1 MSMTFWIAGLA
12 SGLAA
17 TGFGYTA
24 ISAAVAHRFTRVK
37 RADPYRSPLWS
48 DARLDHVTL
57 QPRGEHLA
65 LAAWYFAARP
75 RDRVVILVHGK
86 DSCRGYELRGGT
98 KALVERLRGQGF
110 SILALDLRGHGKGG
124 EARTSYGLNESRDV
138 LGAVDWLMARG
149 YDSGRIGVLGA
160 SMGGAAAIAA
170 AAAEPAIG
178 AVATDSTF
186 ADLDD
191 VMGERFQELSGLPRC
206 FVPGGLVIARSLTG
220 RSCATAGGR

>member
-86 DSCRGYELRGGT
+86 DS
-98 KALVERLRGQGF
+98 
-110 SILALDLRGHGKGG
+110 
-124 EARTSYGLNESRDV
+124 
-138 LGAVDWLMARG
+138 
-149 YDSGRIGVLGA
+149 
-160 SMGGAAAIAA
+160 
-170 AAAEPAIG
+170 
-178 AVATDSTF
+178 
-186 ADLDD
+186 
-191 VMGERFQELSGLPRC
+191 
-206 FVPGGLVIARSLTG
+206 
-220 RSCATAGGR
+220 